1 MAQLQKAYDEL
12 KTRFDLIE
20 KSSGSDVLKTLNRI
34 PGLEESLRRYEKE
47 NRTLLA
53 EIAALKKKMP
63 RSNSQK
69 TAAPEMA
76 DQEKI
81 RKAKDQEAITVNTAV
96 RLREKRR
103 REFNA

>member
-1 MAQLQKAYDEL
+1 MGEV
-12 KTRFDLIE
+12 RFE
-20 KSSGSDVLKTLNRI
+20 RCFYCTPETGRH
-34 PGLEESLRRYEKE
+34 PGCQSTCEHYEKD
-47 NRTLLA
+47 RT
-53 EIAALKKKMP
+53 EY
-63 RSNSQK
+63 
-69 TAAPEMA
+69 MA